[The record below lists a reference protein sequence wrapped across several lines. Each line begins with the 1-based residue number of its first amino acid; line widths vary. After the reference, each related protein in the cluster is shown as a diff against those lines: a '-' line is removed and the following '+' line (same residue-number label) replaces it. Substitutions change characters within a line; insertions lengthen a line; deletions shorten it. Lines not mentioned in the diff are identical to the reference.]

1 MECAV
6 CYETCNKPKHL
17 NCGHDFCTSCIKE
30 WFLRSEERGCPM
42 CRRPINFRGLLSSG
56 WLQEREETQE
66 SDESF
71 FTDMFEDC
79 IDFFIEDNERFGP
92 PSSRDVYKFMTE
104 LKYIQTTIHMMK
116 LYGYPD
122 EYIEDAVINGYWMSS
137 RWKYEDEDPPEKP
150 WFTKYPWI

>member
-1 MECAV
+1 
-6 CYETCNKPKHL
+6 
-17 NCGHDFCTSCIKE
+17 
-30 WFLRSEERGCPM
+30 
-42 CRRPINFRGLLSSG
+42 
-56 WLQEREETQE
+56 
-66 SDESF
+66 
-71 FTDMFEDC
+71 MFEDC